1 MDLYAFFQSEV
12 KPTIG
17 CTEPGAVAYAAAV
30 AARHLPTQ
38 PEGIRLEMSV
48 AIYKNG
54 RSVGIPGTNG
64 LRGLTLAC
72 VLGALGGNPDKGLM
86 ALEDIP
92 ADTVE
97 QAQAFIDAGKMAEEV
112 VQGTPSMW
120 ARVTLSGGGHTV
132 SCTVARKHDH
142 VERLVADGAVL
153 VDQPLEAQSGGTDW
167 TDELTAMHFEELWNL
182 ALGIDDAIVRQMLEG
197 ARMNMAI
204 LDHAGTE
211 QAGIGSALAKHNGH
225 GSLSGKIKEVAGA
238 ASDLRM
244 SGGDVAVMSSAGSG
258 NHGIVAVIPVAMT
271 ARELGADD
279 RKLAEALALSHLVCG
294 YIKAYTG
301 RLTPTCGCAVAA
313 GAGAAAGIVRLH
325 GGTPRQA
332 ELAAITLVGTLLGM
346 ICDGAKESC
355 GLKVSNA
362 ASEAWSAAMLA
373 LENRGIR
380 NTQGIISP
388 DIHELGIT
396 LREFNEKIF
405 SAADSVMI
413 GLMTRQN
420 RSAESRA

>member
-120 ARVTLSGGGHTV
+120 ARVTL
-132 SCTVARKHDH
+132 R
-142 VERLVADGAVL
+142 
-153 VDQPLEAQSGGTDW
+153 
-167 TDELTAMHFEELWNL
+167 
-182 ALGIDDAIVRQMLEG
+182 
-197 ARMNMAI
+197 
-204 LDHAGTE
+204 
-211 QAGIGSALAKHNGH
+211 
-225 GSLSGKIKEVAGA
+225 
-238 ASDLRM
+238 
-244 SGGDVAVMSSAGSG
+244 
-258 NHGIVAVIPVAMT
+258 
-271 ARELGADD
+271 
-279 RKLAEALALSHLVCG
+279 
-294 YIKAYTG
+294 
-301 RLTPTCGCAVAA
+301 
-313 GAGAAAGIVRLH
+313 AAGIPSPARWPASTTMSNGLWRT
-325 GGTPRQA
+325 GRSSSISRWKRK
-332 ELAAITLVGTLLGM
+332 AAAWTGRMSLRPCILR
-346 ICDGAKESC
+346 SC
-355 GLKVSNA
+355 GTSRSVIDATPSCGRCSKA
-362 ASEAWSAAMLA
+362 
-373 LENRGIR
+373 RG
-380 NTQGIISP
+380 
-388 DIHELGIT
+388 
-396 LREFNEKIF
+396 
-405 SAADSVMI
+405 
-413 GLMTRQN
+413 
-420 RSAESRA
+420 

>member
-211 QAGIGSALAKHNGH
+211 QAGIGSALATV
-225 GSLSGKIKEVAGA
+225 SY
-238 ASDLRM
+238 
-244 SGGDVAVMSSAGSG
+244 
-258 NHGIVAVIPVAMT
+258 T
-271 ARELGADD
+271 
-279 RKLAEALALSHLVCG
+279 HL
-294 YIKAYTG
+294 T
-301 RLTPTCGCAVAA
+301 LPTIA
-313 GAGAAAGIVRLH
+313 
-325 GGTPRQA
+325 
-332 ELAAITLVGTLLGM
+332 
-346 ICDGAKESC
+346 
-355 GLKVSNA
+355 
-362 ASEAWSAAMLA
+362 
-373 LENRGIR
+373 
-380 NTQGIISP
+380 
-388 DIHELGIT
+388 
-396 LREFNEKIF
+396 
-405 SAADSVMI
+405 
-413 GLMTRQN
+413 
-420 RSAESRA
+420 

>member
-211 QAGIGSALAKHNGH
+211 QAGIVLEEQGRGEPLLGPPGLQLRVGEGDPQLVDLALGEERVDE
-225 GSLSGKIKEVAGA
+225 LDAGA
-238 ASDLRM
+238 QESDVGHPAL
-244 SGGDVAVMSSAGSG
+244 GCG
-258 NHGIVAVIPVAMT
+258 
-271 ARELGADD
+271 LGAAPHAGPLDVD
-279 RKLAEALALSHLVCG
+279 PDVSC
-294 YIKAYTG
+294 
-301 RLTPTCGCAVAA
+301 AA
-313 GAGAAAGIVRLH
+313 GRARPA
-325 GGTPRQA
+325 PR
-332 ELAAITLVGTLLGM
+332 
-346 ICDGAKESC
+346 C
-355 GLKVSNA
+355 
-362 ASEAWSAAMLA
+362 
-373 LENRGIR
+373 IR
-380 NTQGIISP
+380 PCRSP
-388 DIHELGIT
+388 
-396 LREFNEKIF
+396 
-405 SAADSVMI
+405 APV
-413 GLMTRQN
+413 
-420 RSAESRA
+420 

>member
-211 QAGIGSALAKHNGH
+211 QAGI
-225 GSLSGKIKEVAGA
+225 
-238 ASDLRM
+238 
-244 SGGDVAVMSSAGSG
+244 
-258 NHGIVAVIPVAMT
+258 
-271 ARELGADD
+271 
-279 RKLAEALALSHLVCG
+279 
-294 YIKAYTG
+294 
-301 RLTPTCGCAVAA
+301 
-313 GAGAAAGIVRLH
+313 VRLH

>member
-211 QAGIGSALAKHNGH
+211 QASIGSALAKHNGH
-225 GSLSGKIKEVAGA
+225 GSLSDKIKEVAGA

-271 ARELGADD
+271 AR
-279 RKLAEALALSHLVCG
+279 
-294 YIKAYTG
+294 
-301 RLTPTCGCAVAA
+301 
-313 GAGAAAGIVRLH
+313 
-325 GGTPRQA
+325 

>member
-120 ARVTLSGGGHTV
+120 ARVTLSGGGHRPA
-132 SCTVARKHDH
+132 AR
-142 VERLVADGAVL
+142 RNPA
-153 VDQPLEAQSGGTDW
+153 SGGACRHHPCGDAPRHDLRRSQGVLRAQGEQRRQRGMVSRHAGPRKPGHPQHAGHHQPGYPRAW
-167 TDELTAMHFEELWNL
+167 HHPAGIQREDFQRRGFRHDR
-182 ALGIDDAIVRQMLEG
+182 IDDPPEQECGKPRLIPAPRKPGRLQPGIPKAADRKRSVAFCVRK
-197 ARMNMAI
+197 ARE
-204 LDHAGTE
+204 AGTGFPPPANSR
-211 QAGIGSALAKHNGH
+211 QLI
-225 GSLSGKIKEVAGA
+225 
-238 ASDLRM
+238 
-244 SGGDVAVMSSAGSG
+244 
-258 NHGIVAVIPVAMT
+258 
-271 ARELGADD
+271 AR
-279 RKLAEALALSHLVCG
+279 
-294 YIKAYTG
+294 
-301 RLTPTCGCAVAA
+301 
-313 GAGAAAGIVRLH
+313 
-325 GGTPRQA
+325 
-332 ELAAITLVGTLLGM
+332 
-346 ICDGAKESC
+346 
-355 GLKVSNA
+355 
-362 ASEAWSAAMLA
+362 
-373 LENRGIR
+373 
-380 NTQGIISP
+380 
-388 DIHELGIT
+388 
-396 LREFNEKIF
+396 
-405 SAADSVMI
+405 
-413 GLMTRQN
+413 
-420 RSAESRA
+420 

>member
-120 ARVTLSGGGHTV
+120 AR
-132 SCTVARKHDH
+132 
-142 VERLVADGAVL
+142 
-153 VDQPLEAQSGGTDW
+153 
-167 TDELTAMHFEELWNL
+167 
-182 ALGIDDAIVRQMLEG
+182 EG
-197 ARMNMAI
+197 RFRCPPAPSR
-204 LDHAGTE
+204 HGR
-211 QAGIGSALAKHNGH
+211 GSPC
-225 GSLSGKIKEVAGA
+225 
-238 ASDLRM
+238 
-244 SGGDVAVMSSAGSG
+244 SSA
-258 NHGIVAVIPVAMT
+258 
-271 ARELGADD
+271 
-279 RKLAEALALSHLVCG
+279 
-294 YIKAYTG
+294 
-301 RLTPTCGCAVAA
+301 RLRA
-313 GAGAAAGIVRLH
+313 
-325 GGTPRQA
+325 
-332 ELAAITLVGTLLGM
+332 
-346 ICDGAKESC
+346 
-355 GLKVSNA
+355 
-362 ASEAWSAAMLA
+362 SAARWRRRCRA
-373 LENRGIR
+373 RGS
-380 NTQGIISP
+380 TAP
-388 DIHELGIT
+388 
-396 LREFNEKIF
+396 
-405 SAADSVMI
+405 
-413 GLMTRQN
+413 QN
-420 RSAESRA
+420 AWP